1 MVSWIPFRAQ
11 TLTASLIMF
20 SKILNPTELIG
31 MNLRE
36 NSYLV
41 AYLLV
46 IIFLATWVSNQ
57 FIHPW
62 LSKQPRIQGPV
73 LFVQYTIA
81 ILFIFI
87 FLRPINQFI
96 YFQF

>member
-11 TLTASLIMF
+11 SLTDSLVMF
-20 SKILNPTELIG
+20 SKILNPTTLIG

-36 NSYLV
+36 NSYLI
-41 AYLLV
+41 AFLLV
-46 IIFLATWVSNQ
+46 LIFIATWAANQ

-62 LSKQPRIQGPV
+62 LQKRPRVQTPLI
-73 LFVQYTIA
+73 LAQYTIA
-81 ILFIFI
+81 ILFILV